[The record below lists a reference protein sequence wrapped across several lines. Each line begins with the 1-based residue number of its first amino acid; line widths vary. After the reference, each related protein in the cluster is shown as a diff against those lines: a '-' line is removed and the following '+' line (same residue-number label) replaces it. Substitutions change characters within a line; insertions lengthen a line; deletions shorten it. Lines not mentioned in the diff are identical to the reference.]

1 MTSNYENKQ
10 FSDLI
15 TFYNQIFIK
24 TVKPYLNEL
33 NIENKMLTPNL
44 LLTENNQLNN
54 KLSMTSPCS
63 AAFLSP
69 IVPKLQQ
76 NNSLQLIQFSPRKIV
91 DNMSIYVSPV
101 KHTNSIIGVPNRN
114 KLLFSLKDTNPYKSV
129 RTINEMI
136 KKNEFKI
143 KPNNKRIFNEISSNN
158 STSSSSIVVNPLN
171 NNNNHTN
178 NSNVNIIKNI
188 KLEDET
194 DSFTNNTRNLAN
206 RNYLTTVVSSR
217 NNYSSNTNNL
227 VTMVINNNNN
237 NNNNIMNSLPS
248 SSTNLSSNSIVGT
261 NFARK
266 LQSIQTERLN

>member
-1 MTSNYENKQ
+1 M
-10 FSDLI
+10 I

-24 TVKPYLNEL
+24 IVKPYLNEL

-44 LLTENNQLNN
+44 LLTEISQSNN

-91 DNMSIYVSPV
+91 ENMSIYVSPV

-114 KLLFSLKDTNPYKSV
+114 KLLFSLKDTNPFKSI
-129 RTINEMI
+129 RIINEMI

-143 KPNNKRIFNEISSNN
+143 KPNNKRIFNEISSN
-158 STSSSSIVVNPLN
+158 SSSIVVNTLN
-171 NNNNHTN
+171 NNNNNQAN

-194 DSFTNNTRNLAN
+194 DSFAYNNRNLTN

-237 NNNNIMNSLPS
+237 NNMNSLPS

>member
-1 MTSNYENKQ
+1 M
-10 FSDLI
+10 I

-33 NIENKMLTPNL
+33 NIENKMLIS
-44 LLTENNQLNN
+44 QSNN

-129 RTINEMI
+129 RIINEMI

-143 KPNNKRIFNEISSNN
+143 KPNNKRIFNEISSN
-158 STSSSSIVVNPLN
+158 SSSNIVVNPLN
-171 NNNNHTN
+171 NNNNNNQAN

-194 DSFTNNTRNLAN
+194 DSFTNNNRNLTN

-237 NNNNIMNSLPS
+237 NNMNSLPA

>member
-1 MTSNYENKQ
+1 
-10 FSDLI
+10 
-15 TFYNQIFIK
+15 
-24 TVKPYLNEL
+24 
-33 NIENKMLTPNL
+33 MLTPNL

-114 KLLFSLKDTNPYKSV
+114 KLLFSLKDTNPY
-129 RTINEMI
+129 
-136 KKNEFKI
+136 
-143 KPNNKRIFNEISSNN
+143 NKRIFNEISSNN

-178 NSNVNIIKNI
+178 NSNVSIIKNI